1 MRRLP
6 RKLWHAVHL
15 SSFPMFIFATV
26 HGFTAGADNMNLA
39 VQWGALTGGLLVIFL
54 VMFRFLV
61 PRRSS
66 KAARARRASPTH
78 GDQPRSVPALA
89 TDVADDHRWSS
100 RRAAEQRARGRRTLT
115 SS

>member
-6 RKLWHAVHL
+6 RKLWHTVHL
-15 SSFPMFIFATV
+15 SSFPMFVFATV

-66 KAARARRASPTH
+66 KASRARRAE
-78 GDQPRSVPALA
+78 PRGGPDLPALA
-89 TDVADDHRWSS
+89 PDVADDSPMVES
-100 RRAAEQRARGRRTLT
+100 AR
-115 SS
+115 S